1 MTTTPVTQRKG
12 GFSRSMTE
20 TLEQLVQ
27 QLRSPDAAQRRQ
39 AIMALANLRDPAAL
53 PSLAHIY
60 RNDPDMELRDLALKA
75 ERYIRQAADAAQ
87 ATAGES
93 TGAAAGTGPAS
104 RQGEPTERDIQLA
117 RSYLDAATDFMLT
130 DDKGRAIES
139 LGRALALNP
148 GLADESF
155 IENMIVTVTGMAPA
169 QAVPILV
176 HPERRGQLIV
186 QLGYQKEPLEV
197 QRHHGEIIEAV
208 TWTQVAVDL
217 GIYWV
222 ASTIS
227 AIVMQVF
234 GLELLEDFSVEAGY
248 SFTPFFD
255 LLVNTSL
262 LKQVLS
268 SSVQG
273 IGSGFFAIMLLL
285 VMHFLAVTFL
295 GGDANMEIMCHKVLP
310 LMTAFTAANTLIL
323 AIFWLIG
330 SFISIWFL
338 PVVLGS
344 GALLFLVY
352 VAIVLGRVYDF
363 GLVSGLIS
371 VIQGVLFYGGIQILI
386 VYLLDVRI

>member
-1 MTTTPVTQRKG
+1 
-12 GFSRSMTE
+12 MTE

-27 QLRSPDAAQRRQ
+27 RLRSPDAAQRRQ

-53 PSLAHIY
+53 PALAHIY
-60 RNDPDMELRDLALKA
+60 RNDPDTELRDLALKA
-75 ERYIRQAADAAQ
+75 ERYIRQIADAAQ

-93 TGAAAGTGPAS
+93 TGAATGTGPAS
-104 RQGEPTERDIQLA
+104 HQGAPTERDIQLA

-148 GLADESF
+148 GLANDSF
-155 IENMIVTVTGMAPA
+155 IENMIMAVTGLTPA

-176 HPERRGQLIV
+176 HPDRRGQLIV
-186 QLGYQKEPLEV
+186 QSGYQKEPLEV

-217 GIYWV
+217 GVYWV

-295 GGDANMEIMCHKVLP
+295 GGDANMEIMCHKVVP
-310 LMTAFTAANTLIL
+310 LMTVFTAANTLAL
-323 AIFWLIG
+323 VIFFLIG
-330 SFISIWFL
+330 SLISIWFL

-371 VIQGVLFYGGIQILI
+371 VIQGVLFYGGIQVLI